1 MFVSL
6 EGGKRSYTIIVVERG
21 KRGTNKRKATC
32 DIFNVT
38 LAEANGIGHLLADR
52 LSCDFTLLRTGF
64 TLLPYIE
71 VEE

>member
-32 DIFNVT
+32 DIFDVT
-38 LAEANGIGHLLADR
+38 LSEANKVSHLLADR
-52 LSCDFTLLRTGF
+52 LGCDF

-71 VEE
+71 AEA